1 MTSVS
6 EERKCF
12 WAGDRNIIYIT
23 RTMQTLWSLC
33 LYKIPLFCLSFEDHA
48 TSNC

>member
-1 MTSVS
+1 MWPIRDWESHFKMTSVS

-23 RTMQTLWSLC
+23 RTMQILWSLC
-33 LYKIPLFCLSFEDHA
+33 LY
-48 TSNC
+48 